1 MLWEMLLRMTGA
13 TLLNVLI
20 TGVLWRLCHHKEIFS
35 TRLKVL
41 IGLIY
46 GGCAVAANH
55 IGIDYGS
62 LVLNVRD
69 IAPLAAGLFFS
80 PLSGLIAGF
89 IGGVER
95 FLAAQLWDIGVFTKY
110 ACSISTCLAGVLAA
124 ILNRKVYQGKRPSVT
139 HAFFIG
145 AVMEVFHMYAVLF
158 TNRNEMQFA
167 YYVVET
173 AAIPMILFTAVGM
186 LLCSIVIMRLSKESS
201 DIGWG
206 VPEEKIPV
214 TVLFQ
219 RALLVVTIGLFV
231 FNFIVSYNLQTRLM
245 TENVSENLVYLVN
258 EKAAVYTESGGNL
271 EKLES
276 HLKEQVDSNEFYL
289 LVDRQTKDCV
299 NYWSSEGGNPVSL
312 DAEDYEKIVEYAGKG
327 TFRCEL
333 KTYGIDVFISAVS
346 LGDRYLLAVV
356 QASDPVFSSRTS
368 SMYESTLSDILMF
381 SVFYMLVALLAERLV
396 VKNLHRVNDSLRKI
410 TGGKLDETVWVHT
423 SSEFTELSED
433 INKTV
438 TALRGYIDEA
448 EQRMKD
454 ELKMAAA
461 IQDAAL
467 PKNFALPSKNI
478 DLYALMTPAKQVG
491 GDFYDFFYIGVDRLC
506 LVIADVSGKGV
517 PASLFMMRAKTAIK
531 NYARSG
537 NGAADLL
544 EHVNNTLCEGN
555 DAEMFVTVWIGILDL
570 RTGRMQCA
578 NAGHEYPVIM
588 RAGGDY
594 ELLKDKHGLVLA
606 AMEDIPLK
614 DYEIRLDPGDRLMV
628 YTDGVPEAINERE
641 EAYGTE
647 RLIRKLN
654 RLKTVSQEMALEEV
668 LQDIRNFAGDAEQFD
683 DITMLGISYLA
694 QGSMNDLT
702 EGAEK

>member
-20 TGVLWRLCHHKEIFS
+20 TGILWKACHHKEVFS

-46 GGCAVAANH
+46 GACAVAANH

-80 PLSGLIAGF
+80 PLSGLLAGF

-95 FLAAQLWDIGVFTKY
+95 FLAAELWDIGVFTKY

-124 ILNRKVYQGKRPSVT
+124 VLNRKVYQGKRPSVT

-158 TNRNEMQFA
+158 TNRDQMQFA

-186 LLCSIVIMRLSKESS
+186 TLCSMVIMRLSKEIS
-201 DIGWG
+201 DIGWK

-219 RALLVVTIGLFV
+219 RALLLVTIGLFV

-245 TENVSENLVYLVN
+245 TENVTMNLDYLVS
-258 EKAAVYTESGGNL
+258 EKAAVYAESDGDL
-271 EKLES
+271 EKLKN
-276 HLKEQVDSNEFYL
+276 HLKEQTDGSEFYL
-289 LVDRQTKDCV
+289 LVDRQTKSLVDL
-299 NYWSSEGGNPVSL
+299 WDGEGGNMAPL
-312 DAEDYEKIVEYAGKG
+312 DPEDYEALAEHAEKG
-327 TFRCEL
+327 TFHRKL
-333 KTYGIDVFISAVS
+333 KSYGLDAFVCVFP
-346 LGDRYLLAVV
+346 LGDRYLLAVA
-356 QASDPVFSSRTS
+356 QGADSVFNARTS

-381 SVFYMLVALLAERLV
+381 AVFYMLVAMLVERLV
-396 VKNLHRVNDSLRKI
+396 VKNLHRVNDSLRTI

-467 PKNFALPSKNI
+467 PKNFKLPSDNI

-491 GDFYDFFYIGVDRLC
+491 GDFYDFFYVGVDRLC

-517 PASLFMMRAKTAIK
+517 PASWFMMRAKTAIK

-544 EHVNNTLCEGN
+544 EHVNNMLCEGN

-570 RTGRMQCA
+570 KTGQMQCA

-594 ELLKDKHGLVLA
+594 ELLKDRHGLVLA
-606 AMEDIPLK
+606 AMENVPLK
-614 DYEIRLDPGDRLMV
+614 DYEIRLNPGDRLFV
-628 YTDGVPEAINERE
+628 YTDGVPEAINEKE

-647 RLIRKLN
+647 RLVRKLN

-694 QGSMNDLT
+694 QGSMT
-702 EGAEK
+702 

>member
-20 TGVLWRLCHHKEIFS
+20 TGVLWKACHLKESFS

-41 IGLIY
+41 IGLVY
-46 GGCAVAANH
+46 GLCAVAANH

-95 FLAAQLWDIGVFTKY
+95 FLAAELWDIGMFTKY
-110 ACSISTCLAGVLAA
+110 ACSLSTCLAGVLAA

-186 LLCSIVIMRLSKESS
+186 MLCSAVIMKLSKEIS
-201 DIGWG
+201 DIGWK
-206 VPEEKIPV
+206 VPDEKIPV

-219 RALLVVTIGLFV
+219 RALLLVTIGLFV

-271 EKLES
+271 EKLED

-289 LVDRQTKDCV
+289 LVDRQTKNCV

-327 TFRCEL
+327 TFRREL
-333 KTYGIDVFISAVS
+333 KTYGIDVFISTVS

-356 QASDPVFSSRTS
+356 QAADPVFVTRTS

-381 SVFYMLVALLAERLV
+381 AVFYMLVALLAERLV

-467 PKNFALPSKNI
+467 PKNFKLPSDNI

-491 GDFYDFFYIGVDRLC
+491 GDFYDFFYVSVDRLC

-537 NGAADLL
+537 NGPADLL
-544 EHVNNTLCEGN
+544 EHVNNILCEGN
-555 DAEMFVTVWIGILDL
+555 DAEMFVSVWIGILDL
-570 RTGRMQCA
+570 KTGQMQCA
-578 NAGHEYPVIM
+578 NAGHEYPVVLHSG
-588 RAGGDY
+588 RDY
-594 ELLKDKHGLVLA
+594 ELLKDRHGLVLA
-606 AMEDIPLK
+606 AMENVPLK
-614 DYEIRLDPGDRLMV
+614 DYEIRLNPGDRLFV
-628 YTDGVPEAINERE
+628 YTDGVPEAINGKED
-641 EAYGTE
+641 AYGTD

-668 LQDIRNFAGDAEQFD
+668 LQDIRNFAGEAEQFD
-683 DITMLGISYLA
+683 DITMLGITYLA
-694 QGSMNDLT
+694 PGSIT
-702 EGAEK
+702 